1 MPKRPFSTTVISD
14 NGPPFQSDE
23 FSRYMKELGIKHN
36 PATPLW
42 PQRNSE
48 AEAFNKPLE
57 KAIRAAW
64 IEKRPWQ
71 QELSKFLLN
80 NRATPHST
88 TKVPPAE
95 LLYNRKIKG
104 KLPDLPR
111 KVKVV
116 NRHKEAKENQETKK
130 EKSRNYA
137 NQ

>member
-1 MPKRPFSTTVISD
+1 MR
-14 NGPPFQSDE
+14 
-23 FSRYMKELGIKHN
+23 ELGIKHD

-42 PQRNSE
+42 RQGNSE
-48 AEAFNKPLE
+48 VGAFNKPLE

-80 NRATPHST
+80 YRSTPHST

-116 NRHKEAKENQETKK
+116 NRHKEARDNQEINK
-130 EKSRNYA
+130 EKSPNYA
-137 NQ
+137 NQRQNVKEANLKVGDIQFL